1 MKTQKSVSRIR
12 RNGIPKS
19 IEYNGYI
26 VDYNR
31 YGKDEFTVTV
41 NGNEFTFDSMK
52 ATREFVDKFSA
63 PKTMS
68 RDENEMWVNK
78 LARFL
83 GAQYKLVFDA
93 DNSGLTFIYKDGK
106 LINKVPN
113 EDINGETP
121 IYKYI

>member
-1 MKTQKSVSRIR
+1 MRTQKSASRIR
-12 RNGIPKS
+12 RNGVPRS
-19 IEYNGYI
+19 IEYNGYT
-26 VDYNR
+26 VDYNK
-31 YGKDEFTVTV
+31 YGHDEFTVIV
-41 NGNEFTFDSMK
+41 NDEETTFDSMK
-52 ATREFVDKFSA
+52 EVRAFVDKLSA
-63 PKTMS
+63 PKTMT
-68 RDENEMWVNK
+68 REENEMWVNK

-83 GAQYKLVFDA
+83 GPQYKLVFDA